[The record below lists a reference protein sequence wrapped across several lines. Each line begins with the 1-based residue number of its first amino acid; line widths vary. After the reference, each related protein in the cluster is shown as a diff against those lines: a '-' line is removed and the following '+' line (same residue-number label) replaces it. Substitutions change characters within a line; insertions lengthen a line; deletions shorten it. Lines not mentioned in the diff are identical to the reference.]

1 RGQSMASM
9 IRHIVSLLFLACL
22 SHAGVTFKDSQIMDN
37 VDLLIG
43 SLEHFQCPT
52 GCRVYSPTGE
62 RSIRIVNDIGSELYT
77 LYDLSLISPD
87 KPATLAPGNYTLKRT
102 GWDDPEFTF
111 YVVKKEA
118 ANYDTPVYTKHGKIG
133 VINQRYV
140 TFLTDGPGFLIKEIS
155 GDLSSSNVSV
165 YTTGA
170 DSLANKACSPV
181 FVARSPDNAA
191 RSSIGIRGPIATIDF
206 GSAKAAHYATI
217 SNGFNAVETLVG
229 TSSVYVSPGYVGC
242 GDAQLYTNDYVNKV
256 QQGFKVQEPSG
267 LCVKLSGKYAIS
279 SDLSAVSLNINNDNL
294 RMTGTATVD
303 KIYDGTSFDISILW
317 NRQGDY
323 DSTQFAYQLDLLP
336 GKC

>member
-1 RGQSMASM
+1 MSGYIFS
-9 IRHIVSLLFLACL
+9 LFLLAKVA
-22 SHAGVTFKDSQIMDN
+22 HAGVTFKDSQIMDN
-37 VDLLIG
+37 IDLLLG
-43 SLEHFQCPT
+43 YSEHFQCPT

-62 RSIRIVNDIGSELYT
+62 RSIHIENDIGRELYT
-77 LYDLSLISPD
+77 LFELSLFSPD
-87 KPATLAPGNYTLKRT
+87 KPATLAPGNYSLKRT

-118 ANYDTPVYTKHGKIG
+118 ANYDTPVYTKYGKIR

-140 TFLTDGPGFLIKEIS
+140 TFLSDGPGFLIKEIS

-165 YTTGA
+165 YATGA
-170 DSLANKACSPV
+170 DSIANKACSPV
-181 FVARSPDNAA
+181 YVARSPDNAA

-206 GSAKAAHYATI
+206 GTAKAAHYATI

-242 GDAQLYTNDYVNKV
+242 GDAQMYTNDYVNKV
-256 QQGFKVQEPSG
+256 QQGFKVQESSG
-267 LCVKLSGKYAIS
+267 LCVKLTGNYAVS
-279 SDLSAVSLNINNDNL
+279 SDLSAVSFNITNDNL
-294 RMTGTATVD
+294 RMTGTGSVD

-317 NRQGDY
+317 NRQEGY
-323 DSTQFAYQLDLLP
+323 DSTQFAYQLDLLK